1 MLFRSGKGAVH
12 FCRAKQS
19 VKWESFSGD
28 KNIERKVDSLLALM
42 TLEEKIGQLTQFAAD
57 WDVTGPVMSDDFQPY
72 LEKGLMSSVFNAVTV
87 PGVRKMQDIAVKK
100 TRLGI
105 PIFFGY
111 DVIHGYKTIFPMS
124 LAKACSWDSL

>member
-1 MLFRSGKGAVH
+1 MKKLICAATILFAVAA
-12 FCRAKQS
+12 CNNSSKTNDNTP

-72 LEKGLMSSVFNAVTV
+72 LEKGLVGSVFNAVTV
-87 PGVRKMQDIAVKK
+87 PGYAKCRILLSKK
-100 TRLGI
+100 L
-105 PIFFGY
+105 
-111 DVIHGYKTIFPMS
+111 V
-124 LAKACSWDSL
+124 

>member
-1 MLFRSGKGAVH
+1 MKKLICAATILFAVAA
-12 FCRAKQS
+12 CNNSSKTNDNTP

-72 LEKGLMSSVFNAVTV
+72 LEKVSWAVCSTLL
-87 PGVRKMQDIAVKK
+87 PC
-100 TRLGI
+100 LGC
-105 PIFFGY
+105 
-111 DVIHGYKTIFPMS
+111 
-124 LAKACSWDSL
+124 AKCRILL